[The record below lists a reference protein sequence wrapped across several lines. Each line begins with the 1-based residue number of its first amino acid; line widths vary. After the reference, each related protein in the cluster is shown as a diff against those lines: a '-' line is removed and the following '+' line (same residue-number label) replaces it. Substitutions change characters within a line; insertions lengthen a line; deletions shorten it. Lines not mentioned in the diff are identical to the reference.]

1 MQERDRDQTKDRGMD
16 KDKDKSREGSRQ
28 GQESGGST
36 WTPKR
41 DDATE
46 GERGTYGSKDK
57 SGSEWS
63 KSGSENPKPSSGG
76 SDPSK
81 WSEKNPSQGGM
92 GGGMRPDKK
101 SEENR

>member
-1 MQERDRDQTKDRGMD
+1 MQERDRDQTKDRD
-16 KDKDKSREGSRQ
+16 QNKDKGREGSRQ

-36 WTPKR
+36 WSPKR

-57 SGSEWS
+57 SGSQEWS
-63 KSGSENPKPSSGG
+63 KSGSENPKPLSGG

-92 GGGMRPDKK
+92 GGGMRPDKNR
-101 SEENR
+101 EENK